1 MIYQEFGNK
10 AEDYKKSNIEYNENV
25 SYNYK
30 IVCEDCGQTFYRQRY
45 TKVFEIKHRCREML
59 WQVYS
64 L

>member
-45 TKVFEIKHRCREML
+45 TKGFELTHRCREMR

-64 L
+64 I